1 MNQAELDVVI
11 EKHEKWLRDGY
22 GERANLSYADLRR
35 ADLSGANLR
44 RANLRGANLSYA
56 NLSYADLRR
65 ADLSGANLSGANL
78 SYANLSYANLSY
90 ADLRRADLSG
100 ANLRGANL
108 SYANLSY
115 ADLRRADL
123 SGANLR
129 GANLSGANLSYA
141 NLNWIN
147 WRDVVS
153 LTVIAVQINTTRKNN
168 QITYIKELEIW
179 TTGCFQGTLE
189 ELKDSIEQ
197 THASNDFLKRRYY
210 RAINYILT
218 EADFEEDLEEENN
231 EI

>member
-22 GERANLSYADLRR
+22 GERANLSYANLSY
-35 ADLSGANLR
+35 ADLSCANLR
-44 RANLRGANLSYA
+44 GADLRGANLSYA
-56 NLSYADLRR
+56 
-65 ADLSGANLSGANL
+65 DLSCANLSCANL
-78 SYANLSYANLSY
+78 
-90 ADLRRADLSG
+90 RG

-108 SYANLSY
+108 SYADLSCANLRGANLSGADLSYADLRRANLSGADLSY

-123 SGANLR
+123 
-129 GANLSGANLSYA
+129 
-141 NLNWIN
+141 NWIN
-147 WRDVVS
+147 WRDVVG

-168 QITYIKELEIW
+168 QITYIKDLEIW

>member
-44 RANLRGANLSYA
+44 
-56 NLSYADLRR
+56 
-65 ADLSGANLSGANL
+65 GANL
-78 SYANLSYANLSY
+78 SYANLSYANLRR
-90 ADLRRADLSG
+90 ADLSGANLRRANLSGANLSG

-115 ADLRRADL
+115 AD
-123 SGANLR
+123 
-129 GANLSGANLSYA
+129 
-141 NLNWIN
+141 LNWIN

>member
-22 GERANLSYADLRR
+22 GERANLRGANLRGADLRGADLRR
-35 ADLSGANLR
+35 ADLR
-44 RANLRGANLSYA
+44 C
-56 NLSYADLRR
+56 
-65 ADLSGANLSGANL
+65 ADLSGANLS
-78 SYANLSYANLSY
+78 Y
-90 ADLRRADLSG
+90 AD
-100 ANLRGANL
+100 
-108 SYANLSY
+108 
-115 ADLRRADL
+115 
-123 SGANLR
+123 
-129 GANLSGANLSYA
+129 
-141 NLNWIN
+141 LNWIN

-197 THASNDFLKRRYY
+197 THDNNDFLKRRYY

-218 EADFEEDLEEENN
+218 EADFEEDLEEAE
-231 EI
+231 

>member
-22 GERANLSYADLRR
+22 GERANLRGANLSYADL
-35 ADLSGANLR
+35 SCANLR
-44 RANLRGANLSYA
+44 GANLRGANLSYA
-56 NLSYADLRR
+56 DLSCANLRVANLSYADLSCANLRG
-65 ADLSGANLSGANL
+65 ANLSGANLSGANL
-78 SYANLSYANLSY
+78 SYA
-90 ADLRRADLSG
+90 D
-100 ANLRGANL
+100 
-108 SYANLSY
+108 
-115 ADLRRADL
+115 
-123 SGANLR
+123 
-129 GANLSGANLSYA
+129 
-141 NLNWIN
+141 LNWIN

-197 THASNDFLKRRYY
+197 THDNNDFLKRRYY

-218 EADFEEDLEEENN
+218 EADFEEDLEDGEED
-231 EI
+231 ESK

>member
-35 ADLSGANLR
+35 ADLSGANL
-44 RANLRGANLSYA
+44 
-56 NLSYADLRR
+56 
-65 ADLSGANLSGANL
+65 
-78 SYANLSYANLSY
+78 
-90 ADLRRADLSG
+90 SG

-115 ADLRRADL
+115 ADLRRAD
-123 SGANLR
+123 
-129 GANLSGANLSYA
+129 
-141 NLNWIN
+141 LNWIN

>member
-22 GERANLSYADLRR
+22 GERANLSYA
-35 ADLSGANLR
+35 
-44 RANLRGANLSYA
+44 
-56 NLSYADLRR
+56 NLSYADL
-65 ADLSGANLSGANL
+65 SCANL
-78 SYANLSYANLSY
+78 
-90 ADLRRADLSG
+90 RG

-108 SYANLSY
+108 SYADLSCANLRGADLSYANLRVANLSYADLSYANLRVANLSYADLSYANLRGANLSGADLSY

-123 SGANLR
+123 
-129 GANLSGANLSYA
+129 
-141 NLNWIN
+141 NWIN
-147 WRDVVS
+147 WRDVVG

-168 QITYIKELEIW
+168 QITYIKDLEIW

>member
-1 MNQAELDVVI
+1 MKQEELDI
-11 EKHEKWLRDGY
+11 ILENHGKWLLNEG
-22 GERANLSYADLRR
+22 GERANLSNIDLKNTNLRFANLRLAYLRGADLSNANLRGANLRRADLRRADLRR
-35 ADLSGANLR
+35 ADLSGAD
-44 RANLRGANLSYA
+44 LSCA
-56 NLSYADLRR
+56 NLSYADLSC
-65 ADLSGANLSGANL
+65 AD
-78 SYANLSYANLSY
+78 
-90 ADLRRADLSG
+90 
-100 ANLRGANL
+100 
-108 SYANLSY
+108 
-115 ADLRRADL
+115 
-123 SGANLR
+123 
-129 GANLSGANLSYA
+129 
-141 NLNWIN
+141 LNWIN
-147 WRDVVS
+147 WRDVVG